1 MSSSTVKQRHY
12 SALASRIRT
21 LHANLAETEGLLEMM
36 THQLDATSKMGVH
49 CGSQYV
55 FSSYRLVEEL
65 YLSLICW
72 LFGNRFMAVSR
83 LLDKELKDLMD
94 AATASEPQSPFA
106 APSPERSS

>member
-21 LHANLAETEGLLEMM
+21 LHVNLAETEGLLEMM

-49 CGSQYV
+49 CGSQ
-55 FSSYRLVEEL
+55 
-65 YLSLICW
+65 
-72 LFGNRFMAVSR
+72 FMAVSR

-94 AATASEPQSPFA
+94 AATAAEPQSPSA

>member
-36 THQLDATSKMGVH
+36 THQLVATSKMGVH
-49 CGSQYV
+49 CGSQ
-55 FSSYRLVEEL
+55 
-65 YLSLICW
+65 
-72 LFGNRFMAVSR
+72 FMAVSR

-94 AATASEPQSPFA
+94 AATAAEPQSPSA